1 MRQFGRRGRGR
12 GGCGAGGEIGIG
24 GLRLLLGARHE
35 SCSPLA
41 HWLDAKSGAVVV
53 VPFCPGDANAGW

>member
-1 MRQFGRRGRGR
+1 MREFGRRGGGWGGR
-12 GGCGAGGEIGIG
+12 GAGGDIGIG

-53 VPFCPGDANAGW
+53 VPLCPGDATAG